1 MTKLQLCDIRV
12 INQKKGESM
21 NKNLKPETR
30 LVIFLYEEERQA
42 VEIAKAKARPK
53 LNLNGFGRAALKSE
67 CAKYDVDFETG
78 EVKK

>member
-42 VEIAKAKARPK
+42 VEIAKARSK
-53 LNLNGFGRAALKSE
+53 LNLNGFGRAALKNE
-67 CAKYDVDFETG
+67 CLKYDVDFETG